1 MKRIDLDSLIRR
13 LELLAKD
20 EPFFSGLSST
30 SSQKKSS
37 NEVTRSIEIPSQ
49 KLDEKL
55 KQLKQIEK
63 EVVSCKNC
71 SLHTSRTKAVPGEGS
86 YNAKV
91 MIIGEAP
98 GREEDIQ
105 GRPFVGKA
113 GQLLTKLLSEID
125 LSRNEVYITNIVKCR
140 PPENRQP
147 SQEEAIACN
156 PFLRQ
161 QLEVISPKVV
171 VLLGATASKY
181 VIGEDKITKIRGKIF
196 EIDGI
201 IFLPTLHP
209 AAVLRNESQLPLI
222 REDFEKL
229 REILKNI

>member
-1 MKRIDLDSLIRR
+1 MKKIDLDGLIRR

-20 EPFFSGLSST
+20 EPFYSGLFSSSSDKKT
-30 SSQKKSS
+30 NQTTIKSTTTYSQKS
-37 NEVTRSIEIPSQ
+37 
-49 KLDEKL
+49 DEKL

-63 EVVSCKNC
+63 EIISCKNC
-71 SLHTSRTKAVPGEGS
+71 NLHTGRTKAVPGEGS
-86 YNAKV
+86 YHAKV

-98 GREEDIQ
+98 GKEEDAQ
-105 GRPFVGKA
+105 GRPFVGRA
-113 GQLLTKLLSEID
+113 GQLLTKLLSEIG

-147 SQEEAIACN
+147 SREEAIACN
-156 PFLRQ
+156 PFLKR
-161 QLEVISPKVV
+161 QLELISPKVV

-196 EIDGI
+196 EIDNI

-229 REILKNI
+229 REILKNV